1 MSGIGE
7 RLGRIL
13 SPTGS
18 LMEFVGKVGD
28 FLILSILWLVCCLP
42 VITIGAS
49 TTAMFYVSFR
59 LLAGEEEGCFR
70 DFFRSFQENFRQA
83 TLLWLAALLLGAF
96 LGLDLYFYLMWSAA
110 GEWIGTGLF
119 AIFAA
124 ATVLYLCVMLYLFP
138 YVARFRCTFRTA
150 VRNTAYLSLR
160 HIPYTLAMMA
170 ADLLLTILCLQFGV
184 LLAALPGMI
193 AFVNGLCLSRVF
205 SRYLSGKASEET
217 ESKNQTASR

>member
-119 AIFAA
+119 AILAA

-205 SRYLSGKASEET
+205 SRYLPGKASEET

>member
-70 DFFRSFQENFRQA
+70 DFFRSFKENFRQA

-170 ADLLLTILCLQFGV
+170 ADLLLTILCLQVGV

-205 SRYLSGKASEET
+205 SRYLPGKASEET

>member
-70 DFFRSFQENFRQA
+70 DFFRSFKENFRQA

-170 ADLLLTILCLQFGV
+170 ADLLLTILCLQVGV

-205 SRYLSGKASEET
+205 SRYLPGKVSEET

>member
-1 MSGIGE
+1 MSEIGD
-7 RLGRIL
+7 RLRRAF

-28 FLILSILWLVCCLP
+28 FLLLSILWLVCSLP
-42 VITIGAS
+42 VITIGAA

-59 LLAGEEEGCFR
+59 LLSGEEEGCFR
-70 DFFRSFQENFRQA
+70 DFFRSFRENFRQA

-138 YVARFRCTFRTA
+138 YVAKFRCTFRTA
-150 VRNTAYLSLR
+150 IRNTAYLSLR
-160 HIPYTLAMMA
+160 HIPYTLAMIA
-170 ADLLLTILCLQFGV
+170 ADLLLTILCLQFGAMI
-184 LLAALPGMI
+184 AALPGMI
-193 AFVNGLCLSRVF
+193 AFVNGLCLQRVF
-205 SRYLSGKASEET
+205 SRYLPGKDSGQA
-217 ESKNQTASR
+217 ESMNQTASR